1 MPRDILPAVEFQS
14 LPLEFVIASPLAG
27 AVKAQA
33 LAAANTRDFI
43 TAFKDEKVTLK
54 AASQIAGDTRTVDVD
69 VPLLAVVPIPHL
81 RIDSLT
87 VNFKYEISQISVDRA
102 EHTRE
107 LTGQVG
113 TAGIL
118 SNFVQASFKGSVASK
133 SSSESTLNRAGSLDI
148 TVHASEAEMPEGLKR
163 VLSLL
168 AHAVP
173 SPTTLAAPAPVP
185 APAPGAA
192 APAPGG
198 GAE

>member
-1 MPRDILPAVEFQS
+1 MATREILPAVEFQS

-54 AASQIAGDTRTVDVD
+54 AASQIAGDSRMVDVE
-69 VPLLAVVPIPHL
+69 VPLLALVPIPHL

-87 VNFKYEISQISVDRA
+87 VNFKYEIAQLSVDKD
-102 EHTRE
+102 EHAKE
-107 LTGQVG
+107 LQGEVG
-113 TAGIL
+113 TTGIL
-118 SNFVQASFKGSVASK
+118 SNFVKASFKGSIASK

-148 TVHASEAEMPEGLKR
+148 TVHASEGEMPEGLKR

-173 SPTTLAAPAPVP
+173 
-185 APAPGAA
+185 APGAVPPVPNPA
-192 APAPGG
+192 ANPQPPGG
-198 GAE
+198 GQQ